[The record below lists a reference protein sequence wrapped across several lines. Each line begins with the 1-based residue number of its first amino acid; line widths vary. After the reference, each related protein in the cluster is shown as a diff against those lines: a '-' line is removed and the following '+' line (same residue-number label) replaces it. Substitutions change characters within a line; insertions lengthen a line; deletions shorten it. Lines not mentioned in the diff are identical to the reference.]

1 MELDEYVTIDDL
13 NVQSDIIKTGN
24 GNCGYIIL
32 PKNLCGCNPG
42 KYGGYEYCDKTNC
55 PLENVN

>member
-1 MELDEYVTIDDL
+1 MEFNEYVTIDDL
-13 NVQSDIIKTGN
+13 DVQSDIIKTGN

-42 KYGGYEYCDKTNC
+42 KYGELSDAGHGAE
-55 PLENVN
+55 PLHRL